1 VTQGDGGAGVATRQ
15 QRRRASSA
23 AGRGDSWMAPWRAEE
38 GQRKGNERRA
48 ASPEEAC
55 YLARSRTSMR
65 SHAAAAELL
74 LPSSSCHCLLCHY
87 RAPSSSPVEPA
98 MMPPTQI
105 NGLHGGWGLQLPAP
119 AVAGGRSGRGEQGSA
134 RERTEERACVSQ
146 GARWG

>member
-1 VTQGDGGAGVATRQ
+1 MATRQ

-38 GQRKGNERRA
+38 GQRKGNGRRA

-65 SHAAAAELL
+65 SHAAATELL
-74 LPSSSCHCLLCHY
+74 LPSSSCRCLLCHH
-87 RAPSSSPVEPA
+87 RAPSPSPVEPA

-119 AVAGGRSGRGEQGSA
+119 AVDGRAEESRGRPGRGQRSV
-134 RERTEERACVSQ
+134 RA
-146 GARWG
+146 